1 MLSSFNVFVW
11 FSPFLSKIVL
21 IKRNRSSYD
30 VSRGQYKI
38 DFYGVFLIG
47 IYKLRIKNPKR
58 KIRQSSLVP
67 MTHK

>member
-1 MLSSFNVFVW
+1 M
-11 FSPFLSKIVL
+11 VL
-21 IKRNRSSYD
+21 IKRNRSSYCGTL
-30 VSRGQYKI
+30 GQYKI